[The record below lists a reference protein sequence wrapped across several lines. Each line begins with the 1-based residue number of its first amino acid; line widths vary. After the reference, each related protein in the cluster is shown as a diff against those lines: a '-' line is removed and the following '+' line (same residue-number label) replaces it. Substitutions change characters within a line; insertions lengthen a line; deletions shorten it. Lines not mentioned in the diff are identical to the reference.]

1 MKRIFA
7 LTPLIG
13 LILLMTSCV
22 STKKIVYF
30 QGSDSIFSQAQDIMQ
45 QYEMKLKPADQI
57 LIKLTCS
64 EPELLNIFAQDVVMG
79 TAGSSISTNITNQ
92 GNMTNAYAYTVTNDG
107 YIILPAVGKVKVEGM
122 TTDETA
128 KRIEESIQ
136 EKNLIIEL
144 FYPFL
149 QFFPLCMEFFQ
160 QSLFLHHHLILQAL
174 DLRLQ
179 LCQLPCF
186 SAFGGKY
193 LGFQR
198 RFLVRFSFQTSS
210 HRTNG

>member
-107 YIILPAVGKVKVEGM
+107 CIILPAVGKVKVEGM

-136 EKNLIIEL
+136 EKNHQGSRSDCA
-144 FYPFL
+144 PA
-149 QFFPLCMEFFQ
+149 QRTCGRDR
-160 QSLFLHHHLILQAL
+160 SR
-174 DLRLQ
+174 DD
-179 LCQLPCF
+179 
-186 SAFGGKY
+186 STGGKPY
-193 LGFQR
+193 QR
-198 RFLVRFSFQTSS
+198 TQYHPGCTSKVW
-210 HRTNG
+210 

>member
-64 EPELLNIFAQDVVMG
+64 EPELLNVFAQDVVMG
-79 TAGSSISTNITNQ
+79 TAGSSISTNITN
-92 GNMTNAYAYTVTNDG
+92 
-107 YIILPAVGKVKVEGM
+107 
-122 TTDETA
+122 
-128 KRIEESIQ
+128 
-136 EKNLIIEL
+136 NLK
-144 FYPFL
+144 
-149 QFFPLCMEFFQ
+149 
-160 QSLFLHHHLILQAL
+160 
-174 DLRLQ
+174 D
-179 LCQLPCF
+179 
-186 SAFGGKY
+186 
-193 LGFQR
+193 
-198 RFLVRFSFQTSS
+198 
-210 HRTNG
+210 

>member
-136 EKNLIIEL
+136 EKNLIKD
-144 FYPFL
+144 PGVTV
-149 QFFPLCMEFFQ
+149 
-160 QSLFLHHHLILQAL
+160 
-174 DLRLQ
+174 RL
-179 LCQLPCF
+179 L
-186 SAFGGKY
+186 
-193 LGFQR
+193 
-198 RFLVRFSFQTSS
+198 
-210 HRTNG
+210 NGDRKSVV